1 MFYLVYIMGNTCF
14 TFWCVEPE
22 EIIREDLKNNF
33 KNNMEL
39 NINEKK
45 KVDETDTDDYGYYFN
60 TSENHD
66 CVEF

>member
-22 EIIREDLKNNF
+22 EIIREDLKNN
-33 KNNMEL
+33 MEL

-45 KVDETDTDDYGYYFN
+45 NVDEIDTDDYGYYFN

>member
-1 MFYLVYIMGNTCF
+1 MGNTCF

-22 EIIREDLKNNF
+22 EIIRRDIKNNT
-33 KNNMEL
+33 KL
-39 NINEKK
+39 NSNEK